1 VPVNPTALLAAED
14 SANRSRLASGTAPER
29 ALRDCTAV
37 PPPEEAMTAF
47 AERGDRLVTMD
58 SVTNSENRD
67 LARRTGE

>member
-1 VPVNPTALLAAED
+1 
-14 SANRSRLASGTAPER
+14 
-29 ALRDCTAV
+29 
-37 PPPEEAMTAF
+37 MTAF